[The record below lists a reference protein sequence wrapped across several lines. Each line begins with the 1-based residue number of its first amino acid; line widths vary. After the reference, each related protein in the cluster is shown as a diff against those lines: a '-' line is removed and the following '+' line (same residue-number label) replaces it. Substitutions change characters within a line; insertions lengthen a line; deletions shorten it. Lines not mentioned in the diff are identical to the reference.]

1 MKVWYRNHIGDAREC
16 RISILDHGL
25 LYGDG
30 VFEGIRITGGRVFRL
45 HDHIARLERSARAIG
60 LELPLRGAALATAVL
75 DTARANGEAEAY
87 VRLVATRGVGELGVD
102 PASCV
107 EPELFCIVASL
118 RMFPAEV
125 RTKGLRLLTSWLR
138 RPAADMLDPQVKSL
152 NYLNNVLAK
161 RDARLKGYDDAL
173 LLNSIGRVTEAT
185 GANLFAVID
194 GTLVTPPTADG
205 ALPGITRDSV
215 LKMRAEMGA
224 PVECRSLTRY
234 DLLAA
239 DEVFLSGS
247 GAGLVSVASIDDT
260 PIGSDARP
268 LCEQL
273 RETYGD
279 YAARHGVAF

>member
-1 MKVWYRNHIGDAREC
+1 MKVWYRNQIGDAREC

-60 LELPLRGAALATAVL
+60 LALPIRGAALAEAVL
-75 DTARANGEAEAY
+75 ATARANGEAEAY

-118 RMFPAEV
+118 RMFPEEV
-125 RTKGLRLLTSWLR
+125 RAQGLRLLTSWLR

-161 RDARLKGYDDAL
+161 RDARLKDYDDAV
-173 LLNSIGRVTEAT
+173 LLNQAGHVTEAT
-185 GANLFAVID
+185 GANIFAVLN

-215 LKMRAEMGA
+215 LAMRAAAGT
-224 PVECRSLTRY
+224 PVTCRSLTRY

-239 DEVFLSGS
+239 EEVFLSGS
-247 GAGLVSVASIDDT
+247 GAGMVSVASIDDT
-260 PIGSDARP
+260 PIGDGARP
-268 LCEQL
+268 ICEQL
-273 RETYGD
+273 RTA
-279 YAARHGVAF
+279 YAAYAVEHGVSF

>member
-125 RTKGLRLLTSWLR
+125 RAKGLRLLTSWLR

-173 LLNSIGRVTEAT
+173 LMNSIGRVTEAT

>member
-30 VFEGIRITGGRVFRL
+30 VFEGIRITNGRVFRL

-60 LELPLRGAALATAVL
+60 LDLPIRGAALAEAVL
-75 DTARANGEAEAY
+75 ATARANGEAEAY

-125 RTKGLRLLTSWLR
+125 RAQGLRLLTSWLR
-138 RPAADMLDPQVKSL
+138 RPAADTLDPQVKSL

-161 RDARLKGYDDAL
+161 RDARLKGFDDAL
-173 LLNSIGRVTEAT
+173 LLNQAGHVTET
-185 GANLFAVID
+185 SGANIFAVID

-205 ALPGITRDSV
+205 AMPGITRDSV
-215 LKMRAEMGA
+215 LRMRAAAGT

-239 DEVFLSGS
+239 EEVFLAGS

-260 PIGSDARP
+260 AIGNDARP
-268 LCEQL
+268 VCAQL
-273 RETYGD
+273 RAAYVD
-279 YAARHGVAF
+279 YAASHGVTF

>member
-1 MKVWYRNHIGDAREC
+1 MKVWYRNQIGDAREC

-60 LELPLRGAALATAVL
+60 LALPIRGAALAEAVL
-75 DTARANGEAEAY
+75 ATARANGEAEAY

-118 RMFPAEV
+118 RMFPEEV
-125 RTKGLRLLTSWLR
+125 RAQGLRLLTSWLR

-161 RDARLKGYDDAL
+161 RDARLKGYDDAV
-173 LLNSIGRVTEAT
+173 LLNQAGHVTEAT
-185 GANLFAVID
+185 GANIFAVLN

-215 LKMRAEMGA
+215 LAMRAAAGT
-224 PVECRSLTRY
+224 PVTCRSLTRY

-239 DEVFLSGS
+239 EEVFLSGS
-247 GAGLVSVASIDDT
+247 GAGMVSVASIDDT
-260 PIGSDARP
+260 PIGDGARP
-268 LCEQL
+268 ICEQL
-273 RETYGD
+273 RAA
-279 YAARHGVAF
+279 YAAYAVEHGVSF

>member
-30 VFEGIRITGGRVFRL
+30 VFEGIRITNGRVFRL

-60 LELPLRGAALATAVL
+60 LELPIRGAPLAAAVLATAC
-75 DTARANGEAEAY
+75 ANGEAEAY

-102 PASCV
+102 PASCL

-125 RTKGLRLLTSWLR
+125 RAQGLRLLTSWLR
-138 RPAADMLDPQVKSL
+138 RPAADTLDPQVKSL

-161 RDARLKGYDDAL
+161 RDARLKGYDDAV
-173 LLNSIGRVTEAT
+173 LLNQVGHVTEAS
-185 GANLFAVID
+185 GANIFAVID

-215 LKMRAEMGA
+215 LQIRAAAGT

-239 DEVFLSGS
+239 EEVFLAGS
-247 GAGLVSVASIDDT
+247 GAGMVSVASIDDT
-260 PIGSDARP
+260 AVGNDARP
-268 LCEQL
+268 VCAQL
-273 RETYGD
+273 RAAYVD
-279 YAARHGVAF
+279 YAMSHGVAF

>member
-1 MKVWYRNHIGDAREC
+1 MKVWYRNQIGDAREC

-60 LELPLRGAALATAVL
+60 LALPIRGAALAEAVL
-75 DTARANGEAEAY
+75 ATARANGEAEAY

-118 RMFPAEV
+118 RMFPEEV
-125 RTKGLRLLTSWLR
+125 RAQGLRLLTSWLR

-161 RDARLKGYDDAL
+161 RDARLKGYDDAV
-173 LLNSIGRVTEAT
+173 LLNQAGHVTEAT
-185 GANLFAVID
+185 GANLFAVLN

-215 LKMRAEMGA
+215 LAMRAAVGA
-224 PVECRSLTRY
+224 PVVCRSLTRY

-247 GAGLVSVASIDDT
+247 GAGMVSVASIDDT
-260 PIGSDARP
+260 PIGNGARP
-268 LCEQL
+268 VCEQL
-273 RETYGD
+273 RAA
-279 YAARHGVAF
+279 YAAYAVEHGVAF

>member
-30 VFEGIRITGGRVFRL
+30 VFEGIRITNGRVFRL

-60 LELPLRGAALATAVL
+60 LDLPIRGAALAEAVL
-75 DTARANGEAEAY
+75 ATARANGEAEAY

-125 RTKGLRLLTSWLR
+125 RAQGLRLLTSWLR
-138 RPAADMLDPQVKSL
+138 RPAADTLDPQVKSL

-161 RDARLKGYDDAL
+161 RDARLKGFDDAL
-173 LLNSIGRVTEAT
+173 LLNQAGHVTET
-185 GANLFAVID
+185 SGANIFAVID

-215 LKMRAEMGA
+215 LRMRAAAGT

-239 DEVFLSGS
+239 EEVFLAGS
-247 GAGLVSVASIDDT
+247 GAGLVSVASIEDT
-260 PIGSDARP
+260 AIGNDARP
-268 LCEQL
+268 VCAQL
-273 RETYGD
+273 RAAYVD
-279 YAARHGVAF
+279 YAASHGVTF